1 MKKYILI
8 LLLLISCA
16 SGENTEVNSNEVITE
31 ETTTTKGETVS
42 EKTYNQPHEMNID
55 TSKSYSALIKTS
67 KGNITVEFFTNEAPI
82 TVNNFINLANDGY
95 YNDVI
100 FHRVISGF
108 VIQGGDP
115 SGTGYGGLIDESLG
129 LVRGNTGKYPGYT
142 FEDELNNPQPYL
154 QGILA
159 MANAGPNTNGSQF
172 FIVHQDVDL
181 DYLYTIFGRV
191 IDGQN
196 VVNEI
201 ASVKTDNNDR
211 PLDDIFIESVE
222 IFEN

>member
-1 MKKYILI
+1 MNKYIVI
-8 LLLLISCA
+8 LLLLISCT
-16 SGENTEVNSNEVITE
+16 SGENTEADSNEVITE

-129 LVRGNTGKYPGYT
+129 PVRGNTGKYPGYT

-172 FIVHQDVDL
+172 FIVHQDVGL

-191 IDGQN
+191 IDGQD